1 VRDLRRCR
9 MERRTALDARRVHVD
24 AEGRIVTLTGN
35 VGSLSE
41 KEEAGRAAWWAPGYP
56 KCGTQREK
64 SALTPSGSAILEVS
78 VPLAARPEEKPRR
91 VQIEDAP
98 KTAKSAAWPQS
109 GVVAA
114 SSATTPPMRLSYP
127 VALTRQRH
135 GRHGQQRR
143 GRRPPR

>member
-1 VRDLRRCR
+1 

-98 KTAKSAAWPQS
+98 KTEVGRLAAIRRRGGLVCHDATDAPQLPGCTDTTTARPARSATARTT
-109 GVVAA
+109 AA
-114 SSATTPPMRLSYP
+114 S
-127 VALTRQRH
+127 VTR
-135 GRHGQQRR
+135 
-143 GRRPPR
+143 